1 MLPPGV
7 EPGSRTDLVL
17 TRYKRA
23 ALPVEL
29 QEPISS
35 QNKDSSRDLNPDL
48 SVRCDAD
55 TSFSR
60 RFLHLS
66 YGSKLQNQNESGG
79 NRTHILQLKR
89 LLPCQLGHG
98 LSNLELI
105 AE

>member
-1 MLPPGV
+1 MLPPGF

-35 QNKDSSRDLNPDL
+35 QEQRLQPGFEPGFPAPL
-48 SVRCDAD
+48 DAD

-66 YGSKLQNQNESGG
+66 YGSKLQKSE
-79 NRTHILQLKR
+79 
-89 LLPCQLGHG
+89 
-98 LSNLELI
+98 
-105 AE
+105 